1 MHEHIINVIKQTEKD
16 HDIKILYAC
25 EAGSRA
31 WGLPSKHSDY
41 DVRFIYLHKKN
52 WYLSI
57 DQERDVIE
65 VPNRDE
71 VSIPVD
77 DGLDMS
83 GWELTKALKL
93 FRKSNPPLLEWLHST
108 IVYHEPFSTAEQIRD
123 LAQTIFSP
131 RSCLYHYVNMAK
143 GNFRECLKREDVRIK
158 MYFNVLR
165 PVLAGNWIKKYQSI
179 PPIGFEELVE
189 DASLPTELKE
199 AIMNLLKRKRAGE
212 EWIVEPRINLIKT
225 YLQKEI
231 EQLEAYAKTLDVEIE
246 DPTEQLNGLFRR
258 TLEEVWG

>member
-1 MHEHIINVIKQTEKD
+1 MHEHIIEVIKQTEKD

-31 WGLPSKHSDY
+31 WGFPAEESDY
-41 DVRFIYLHKKN
+41 DVRFIYIHKKN

-57 DQERDVIE
+57 DQKRDGIE
-65 VPNRDE
+65 VPSRDK

-77 DGLDMS
+77 DRVDMS

-108 IVYHEPFSTAEQIRD
+108 IVYHEPFSTAEQMRE
-123 LAQTIFSP
+123 LARTIFSP

-158 MYFNVLR
+158 MYLNVLR
-165 PVLAGNWIKKYQSI
+165 PVLASNWIKKYQSI
-179 PPIGFEELVE
+179 PPIGFEELFE
-189 DASLPTELKE
+189 DAALPLELQEVIKTF
-199 AIMNLLKRKRAGE
+199 LKSKRAGE
-212 EWIVEPRINLIKT
+212 DLIVEPRIDVINS
-225 YLQKEI
+225 YVQKEV
-231 EQLEAYAKTLDVEIE
+231 EELEAYAKALDVQIE
-246 DPTEQLNGLFRR
+246 DPTEKLNDLFRI